1 MNDFLNYD
9 DSDIINEIK
18 EQNPA
23 VSNQFYY
30 VSNYGHFPVYRCEGA
45 KYYPTPNLS
54 YKEQIEA
61 VKKAK
66 RFVFLEY
73 LTIEDSVF
81 FSELLGV
88 LKACVLRGVEVRV
101 IYDYFGSLAFWDK
114 NFIKKMKVCGIDCRA
129 FNGPGTPLAKFIM
142 NRDHHKLMIVD
153 NEIAFIG
160 GYNVADEYFGVTRPY
175 GQWQDTGFSF
185 RKKAVKSMTVNFL
198 YMWNMIEKTDSD
210 ISNYVFDNKDSGEE
224 VSESEASE
232 KEVSEN
238 NVEENFASDKDNSEA
253 GISPEKMGYIQPYC
267 GNPYQKEALVENVY
281 LNLLKVASKFVYIIT
296 PYLIPDK
303 VMRKELTLAAKRG
316 VDVRIIIPGIPDKKW
331 LYKATCSFLHEL
343 AENGVRIYVYT
354 PGFCHGKQF
363 LCDNEIAAIGSA
375 NIDGRAFKRDFENSV
390 LIYKVPALKEMY
402 DDFVRLFEVSEEV
415 TEKYKSKEAA
425 PSFVIKLLAKIFSPI
440 I

>member
-45 KYYPTPNLS
+45 KYYPTPNQAF
-54 YKEQIEA
+54 KDQIEA

-73 LTIEDSVF
+73 LTIEDSVI
-81 FSELLGV
+81 FSELLGI

-114 NFIKKMKVCGIDCRA
+114 KFIKKMNDCGIDCRA

-160 GYNVADEYFGVTRPY
+160 GYNIADEYFGVIRPY

-210 ISNYVFDNKDSGEE
+210 ISNYVLDNKDHAET
-224 VSESEASE
+224 
-232 KEVSEN
+232 
-238 NVEENFASDKDNSEA
+238 

-267 GNPYQKEALVENVY
+267 GNPYEKETLVENVY

>member
-18 EQNPA
+18 KQNPA

-45 KYYPTPNLS
+45 KYYPTPNQAF
-54 YKEQIEA
+54 KDQIEA

-114 NFIKKMKVCGIDCRA
+114 KFIKKMNDCGIDCRA

-160 GYNVADEYFGVTRPY
+160 GYNIADEYFGVIRPY

-198 YMWNMIEKTDSD
+198 YMWNMIEKTDSE
-210 ISNYVFDNKDSGEE
+210 ISNYVLDNKDHAET
-224 VSESEASE
+224 
-232 KEVSEN
+232 
-238 NVEENFASDKDNSEA
+238 

-267 GNPYQKEALVENVY
+267 GNPYEKETLVENVY
-281 LNLLKVASKFVYIIT
+281 LNLLKVATKFVYIIT

-331 LYKATCSFLHEL
+331 LYKATCSFIHEL
-343 AENGVRIYVYT
+343 AENGVRIYIYT

-363 LCDNEIAAIGSA
+363 LCDNELAAIGSA

-390 LIYKVPALKEMY
+390 LIYKVPAIKEMY
-402 DDFVRLFEVSEEV
+402 DDFGRLFEVSEEV
-415 TEKYKSKEAA
+415 TQKYKFKEAA

>member
-18 EQNPA
+18 KQNPA

-45 KYYPTPNLS
+45 KYYPTPNQAF
-54 YKEQIEA
+54 KDQIEA

-114 NFIKKMKVCGIDCRA
+114 KFIKKMNDCGIDCRA

-160 GYNVADEYFGVTRPY
+160 GYNIADEYFGVIRPY

-210 ISNYVFDNKDSGEE
+210 ISNYVLDNKDHAET
-224 VSESEASE
+224 
-232 KEVSEN
+232 
-238 NVEENFASDKDNSEA
+238 

-267 GNPYQKEALVENVY
+267 GNPYEKETLVENVY
-281 LNLLKVASKFVYIIT
+281 LNLLKVATKFVYIIT

-331 LYKATCSFLHEL
+331 LYKATCSFIHEL
-343 AENGVRIYVYT
+343 AENGVRIYIYT

>member
-73 LTIEDSVF
+73 LTIEGSVF

-160 GYNVADEYFGVTRPY
+160 GYNIADEYFGVIRPY

-210 ISNYVFDNKDSGEE
+210 ISNYVLDNKDHAET
-224 VSESEASE
+224 
-232 KEVSEN
+232 
-238 NVEENFASDKDNSEA
+238 
-253 GISPEKMGYIQPYC
+253 GISPEKIGYIQPYC
-267 GNPYQKEALVENVY
+267 GNPYEKETLVENVY
-281 LNLLKVASKFVYIIT
+281 LNLLKVATKFVYIIT

-331 LYKATCSFLHEL
+331 LYKATCSFIHEL
-343 AENGVRIYVYT
+343 AENGVRIYIYT

-363 LCDNEIAAIGSA
+363 LCDNELAAIGSA

-390 LIYKVPALKEMY
+390 LIYKVPAIKEMY
-402 DDFVRLFEVSEEV
+402 DDFGRLFEVSEEV
-415 TEKYKSKEAA
+415 TQKYKSREAA

>member
-18 EQNPA
+18 KQNPA

-45 KYYPTPNLS
+45 KYYPTPNQAF
-54 YKEQIEA
+54 KDQIEA

-114 NFIKKMKVCGIDCRA
+114 KFIKKMNDCGIDCRA

-160 GYNVADEYFGVTRPY
+160 GYNIADEYFGVIRPY

-210 ISNYVFDNKDSGEE
+210 ISNYVLDNKDHAET
-224 VSESEASE
+224 
-232 KEVSEN
+232 
-238 NVEENFASDKDNSEA
+238 

-267 GNPYQKEALVENVY
+267 GNPYEKETLVENVY
-281 LNLLKVASKFVYIIT
+281 LNLLKVATKFVYIIT

-331 LYKATCSFLHEL
+331 LYKATCSFIHEL
-343 AENGVRIYVYT
+343 AENGVRIYIYT

-415 TEKYKSKEAA
+415 TQKYKFKEAA

>member
-18 EQNPA
+18 KQNPA

-45 KYYPTPNLS
+45 KYYPTPNEA
-54 YKEQIEA
+54 YREQIEA
-61 VKKAK
+61 VKNAK

-73 LTIEDSVF
+73 LTIQDSVI
-81 FSELLGV
+81 FSELFGV

-101 IYDYFGSLAFWDK
+101 IYDYFGSMAFWNK
-114 NFIKKMKVCGIDCRA
+114 KFIKKMKDCGIECRA
-129 FNGPGTPLAKFIM
+129 FNGPGTNLFKFIM

-153 NEIAFIG
+153 NEIAFVG
-160 GYNVADEYFGVTRPY
+160 GYNIADEYFGVTRPY
-175 GQWQDTGFSF
+175 GKWQDTGFSF
-185 RKKAVKSMTVNFL
+185 RKMAVKSMTVNFL

-210 ISNYVFDNKDSGEE
+210 ISNYV
-224 VSESEASE
+224 SENL
-232 KEVSEN
+232 VSEN
-238 NVEENFASDKDNSEA
+238 NVLGNCVGDKNTSNQDNSDSNKDGEDSC
-253 GISPEKMGYIQPYC
+253 ICSDEMGYIQPYC
-267 GNPYQKEALVENVY
+267 GNPYEKEALVESVY
-281 LNLLKVASKFVYIIT
+281 LNLLKAATQFVYIIT

-303 VMRKELTLAAKRG
+303 VMRKEITLAAKRG

-390 LIYKVPALKEMY
+390 LIYKVPAIKEMY
-402 DDFVRLFEVSEEV
+402 YDFGSLFEASEEV
-415 TEKYKSKEAA
+415 TEKYKSKDAA
-425 PSFVIKLLAKIFSPI
+425 PSFVIKILAKIFGPVI
-440 I
+440 

>member
-18 EQNPA
+18 KQNPA

-45 KYYPTPNLS
+45 KYYPTPNQAF
-54 YKEQIEA
+54 KDQIEA

-114 NFIKKMKVCGIDCRA
+114 KFIKKMNDCGIDCRA

-160 GYNVADEYFGVTRPY
+160 GYYIADEYFVVIRRY
-175 GQWQDTGFSF
+175 GQWEDTGFSF

-210 ISNYVFDNKDSGEE
+210 ISNYVLDNKDHAET
-224 VSESEASE
+224 
-232 KEVSEN
+232 
-238 NVEENFASDKDNSEA
+238 

-267 GNPYQKEALVENVY
+267 GNPYEKETLVENVY
-281 LNLLKVASKFVYIIT
+281 LNLLKVATKFVYIIT

-331 LYKATCSFLHEL
+331 LYKATCSFIHEL
-343 AENGVRIYVYT
+343 AENGVRIYIYT

-363 LCDNEIAAIGSA
+363 LCDNELAAIGSA

-390 LIYKVPALKEMY
+390 LIYKVPAIKEMY

>member
-18 EQNPA
+18 KQNPA

-45 KYYPTPNLS
+45 KYYPTPNQAF
-54 YKEQIEA
+54 KDQIEA

-114 NFIKKMKVCGIDCRA
+114 KFIKKMNDCGIDCRA

-160 GYNVADEYFGVTRPY
+160 GYNIADEYFGVTRPY

-210 ISNYVFDNKDSGEE
+210 ISNYVLDNKDHAET
-224 VSESEASE
+224 
-232 KEVSEN
+232 
-238 NVEENFASDKDNSEA
+238 

-267 GNPYQKEALVENVY
+267 GNPYEKETLVENVY
-281 LNLLKVASKFVYIIT
+281 LNLLKVATKFVYIIT

-331 LYKATCSFLHEL
+331 LYKATCSFIHEL
-343 AENGVRIYVYT
+343 AENGVRIYIYT

-363 LCDNEIAAIGSA
+363 LCDNELAAIGSA

-390 LIYKVPALKEMY
+390 LIYKVPAIKEMY
-402 DDFVRLFEVSEEV
+402 DDFGRLFEVSEEV
-415 TEKYKSKEAA
+415 TQKYKFKEAA

>member
-18 EQNPA
+18 KQNPA

-45 KYYPTPNLS
+45 KYYPTPNQAF
-54 YKEQIEA
+54 KDQIEA

-73 LTIEDSVF
+73 LTIEDSVI
-81 FSELLGV
+81 FSELLGI

-160 GYNVADEYFGVTRPY
+160 GYNIADEYFGVIRPY

-210 ISNYVFDNKDSGEE
+210 ISNYVLDNKDHAET
-224 VSESEASE
+224 
-232 KEVSEN
+232 
-238 NVEENFASDKDNSEA
+238 

-267 GNPYQKEALVENVY
+267 GNPYEKETLVENVY
-281 LNLLKVASKFVYIIT
+281 LNLLKVATKFVYIIT

-331 LYKATCSFLHEL
+331 LYKATCSFIHEL
-343 AENGVRIYVYT
+343 AENGVRIYIYT

-363 LCDNEIAAIGSA
+363 LCDNELAAIGSA

-390 LIYKVPALKEMY
+390 LIYKVPAIKEMY
-402 DDFVRLFEVSEEV
+402 DDFGRLFEVSEEV
-415 TEKYKSKEAA
+415 TQKYKFKEAA

>member
-73 LTIEDSVF
+73 LTIEDSVI
-81 FSELLGV
+81 FSELLGI

-210 ISNYVFDNKDSGEE
+210 ISNYVLDNKDHAET
-224 VSESEASE
+224 
-232 KEVSEN
+232 
-238 NVEENFASDKDNSEA
+238 

-267 GNPYQKEALVENVY
+267 GNPYEKETLVENVY
-281 LNLLKVASKFVYIIT
+281 LNLLKVATKFVYIIT

-331 LYKATCSFLHEL
+331 LYKATCSFIHEL
-343 AENGVRIYVYT
+343 AENGVRIYIYT

-363 LCDNEIAAIGSA
+363 LCDNELAAIGSA

-390 LIYKVPALKEMY
+390 LIYKVPAIKEMY
-402 DDFVRLFEVSEEV
+402 DDFGRLFEVSEEV
-415 TEKYKSKEAA
+415 TQKYKFKEAA

>member
-18 EQNPA
+18 KQNPA

-45 KYYPTPNLS
+45 KYYPTPNQAF
-54 YKEQIEA
+54 KDQIEA

-160 GYNVADEYFGVTRPY
+160 GYNIADEYFGVIRPY

-210 ISNYVFDNKDSGEE
+210 ISNYVLDNKDHAET
-224 VSESEASE
+224 
-232 KEVSEN
+232 
-238 NVEENFASDKDNSEA
+238 

-267 GNPYQKEALVENVY
+267 GNPYEKETLVENVY
-281 LNLLKVASKFVYIIT
+281 LNLLKVATKFVYIIT

-331 LYKATCSFLHEL
+331 LYKATCSFIHEL
-343 AENGVRIYVYT
+343 AENGVRIYIYT

-363 LCDNEIAAIGSA
+363 LCDNELAAIGSA

-390 LIYKVPALKEMY
+390 LIYKVPAIKEMY
-402 DDFVRLFEVSEEV
+402 DDFGRLFEVSEEV
-415 TEKYKSKEAA
+415 TQKYKFKEAA

>member
-18 EQNPA
+18 KQNPA

-45 KYYPTPNLS
+45 KYYPTPNQAF
-54 YKEQIEA
+54 KDQIEA

-81 FSELLGV
+81 FSEFLGV

-114 NFIKKMKVCGIDCRA
+114 KFIKKMNDCGIDCRA

-160 GYNVADEYFGVTRPY
+160 GYNIADEYFGVIRPY

-210 ISNYVFDNKDSGEE
+210 ISNYVLDNKDHAET
-224 VSESEASE
+224 
-232 KEVSEN
+232 
-238 NVEENFASDKDNSEA
+238 

-267 GNPYQKEALVENVY
+267 GNPYEKETLVENVY
-281 LNLLKVASKFVYIIT
+281 LNLLKVATKFVYIIT

-331 LYKATCSFLHEL
+331 LYKATCSFIHEL
-343 AENGVRIYVYT
+343 AENGVRIYIYT

-363 LCDNEIAAIGSA
+363 LCDNELAAIGSA

-390 LIYKVPALKEMY
+390 LIYKVPAIKEMY
-402 DDFVRLFEVSEEV
+402 DDFGRLFEVSEEV
-415 TEKYKSKEAA
+415 TQKYKFKEAA

>member
-18 EQNPA
+18 KQNPA

-45 KYYPTPNLS
+45 KYYPTPNQAF
-54 YKEQIEA
+54 KDQIEA

-73 LTIEDSVF
+73 LTIEDSVI
-81 FSELLGV
+81 FSELLGI

-210 ISNYVFDNKDSGEE
+210 ISNYVLDNKDHAET
-224 VSESEASE
+224 
-232 KEVSEN
+232 
-238 NVEENFASDKDNSEA
+238 

-267 GNPYQKEALVENVY
+267 GNPYEKETLVENVY
-281 LNLLKVASKFVYIIT
+281 LNLLKVATKFVYIIT

-331 LYKATCSFLHEL
+331 LYKATCSFIHEL
-343 AENGVRIYVYT
+343 AENGVRIYIYT

-363 LCDNEIAAIGSA
+363 LCDNELAAIGSA

-390 LIYKVPALKEMY
+390 LIYKVPAIKEMY
-402 DDFVRLFEVSEEV
+402 DDFGRLFEVSEEV
-415 TEKYKSKEAA
+415 TQKYKFKEAA